1 MIAIKSCFGRT
12 SERIGVIAFK
22 PSRNTKKFCVKTLT
36 TFKRKRPPHLK
47 GPSRC
52 SMEEVAEG
60 VHQKYSSLDQCHK
73 HKDSMVRAIKSPFL
87 NTPQQL
93 DVDNSKVHPL
103 VRNLFQVIMR
113 QAPLTGR
120 LKFYSEI
127 EEN

>member
-1 MIAIKSCFGRT
+1 MSAIKSCFGRT

-22 PSRNTKKFCVKTLT
+22 PSRNTKKFCVKTPT

-47 GPSRC
+47 DPSRC
-52 SMEEVAEG
+52 SMEEVVEG
-60 VHQKYSSLDQCHK
+60 HK

-93 DVDNSKVHPL
+93 GVDNSKVHPW